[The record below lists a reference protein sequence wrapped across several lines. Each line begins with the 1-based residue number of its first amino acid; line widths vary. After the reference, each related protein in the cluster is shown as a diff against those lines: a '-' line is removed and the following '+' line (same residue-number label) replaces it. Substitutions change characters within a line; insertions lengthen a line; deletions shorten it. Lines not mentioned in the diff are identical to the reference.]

1 MNFPQNKKHQ
11 PVAVDLFSG
20 GGGLTVGLKK
30 AGFTV
35 AAAVEIEPA
44 AASTFQINHPGTK
57 LFIQD
62 IRHVSGKDLLAQ
74 SPTGTID
81 LLSGCPPCQGFT
93 SLTAKYKRDDPRN
106 ALVNEMLRLIKETL
120 PKAVMMENVPGLAL
134 RGKHLLDPMCSQ
146 LEGLGYKITL
156 NVLQVADY
164 GIPQFRKRLVLLAG
178 RGFSISMPKPTH
190 SSTGA
195 NGLPMWKTVR
205 EAISHYP
212 APITFSEAKLLGK
225 LPSREWHVV
234 RDLSAQNVAR
244 LQAATPGTSWE
255 NIPESL
261 RPPCHQGKY
270 RGFSNVY
277 GRMEWDKVSPT
288 ITGGCTTL
296 SRGRYGHPTEN
307 RTISVREAATLQ
319 TFPEDYIF
327 DTQYMDK
334 VCNIIGN
341 ALPCEFAQ
349 QIASQCLHAMQ
360 SAGRIPA

>member
-1 MNFPQNKKHQ
+1 MQRQ
-11 PVAVDLFSG
+11 ALF
-20 GGGLTVGLKK
+20 
-30 AGFTV
+30 
-35 AAAVEIEPA
+35 
-44 AASTFQINHPGTK
+44 
-57 LFIQD
+57 
-62 IRHVSGKDLLAQ
+62 
-74 SPTGTID
+74 
-81 LLSGCPPCQGFT
+81 
-93 SLTAKYKRDDPRN
+93 
-106 ALVNEMLRLIKETL
+106 
-120 PKAVMMENVPGLAL
+120 
-134 RGKHLLDPMCSQ
+134 
-146 LEGLGYKITL
+146 
-156 NVLQVADY
+156 
-164 GIPQFRKRLVLLAG
+164 
-178 RGFSISMPKPTH
+178 
-190 SSTGA
+190 
-195 NGLPMWKTVR
+195 
-205 EAISHYP
+205 
-212 APITFSEAKLLGK
+212 
-225 LPSREWHVV
+225 
-234 RDLSAQNVAR
+234 
-244 LQAATPGTSWE
+244 
-255 NIPESL
+255 PESL